1 MSEESFQRC
10 GAMIKR
16 LAEITDRNANNELS
30 KSDVTFSQL
39 RILIMLHESIYDS
52 LSLKEIERYFDL
64 TQATVAGI
72 IVRLER
78 KNFLEGFTDPAD
90 RRIKR
95 VRITQQGR
103 KLCDDTKLFM
113 DGCEERLLRCLD
125 EEERSKLHEY
135 LSRICRDMQ
144 QD

>member
-125 EEERSKLHEY
+125 EEERLKLQEY

>member
-1 MSEESFQRC
+1 MSEESFLSC

-30 KSDVTFSQL
+30 KNDVTFSQL
-39 RILIMLHESIYDS
+39 RILIMLRESIYDS

-95 VRITQQGR
+95 VRITQQGI

-125 EEERSKLHEY
+125 EEERLKLQEY

>member
-1 MSEESFQRC
+1 MSEESFQCC

-125 EEERSKLHEY
+125 EEERLKLQEY